1 LQKLRGGGVYAV
13 SPKVA
18 IEAFKIVDNL
28 SADMLGEMD
37 ERIKSVLGALKEIS
51 GVEEGV
57 FVWGGAV

>member
-1 LQKLRGGGVYAV
+1 
-13 SPKVA
+13 VA

-28 SADMLGEMD
+28 SADMLGKMD

-57 FVWGGAV
+57 LYGVEPCEEPLWCDVKDARSM

>member
-1 LQKLRGGGVYAV
+1 M
-13 SPKVA
+13 A

-28 SADMLGEMD
+28 SADMLGKMD
-37 ERIKSVLGALKEIS
+37 ERIKPVLGVLKEIS